1 MPIITVD
8 GNIGAGKSTILN
20 FLHKNHNIYV
30 DLEPIDKWKIY
41 LDNIYNNNKNYFN
54 FQIRVWLD
62 RAWIQEKDETSI
74 LLMERSPYFIRN
86 TFNKYTY
93 DNENIN
99 KNEYTIINELYDK
112 TDIIW
117 KSNYYIYI
125 RSSPKK
131 CLERILKRGRDNE
144 MNITLEYLIKIHEL
158 HEQTYNNAVKNNFN
172 TIVIDI
178 ENKSFEE
185 IAQIINNF
193 IKKLKN
199 DTL

>member
-1 MPIITVD
+1 MTIYTID
-8 GNIGAGKSTILN
+8 GNIGCGKTSVLN
-20 FLHKNHNIYV
+20 YLHKYKNIQV
-30 DLEPIDKWKIY
+30 DLEPIDKWKPF
-41 LDNIYNNNKNYFN
+41 LDNIYLSKTGYFN
-54 FQIRVWLD
+54 FQIKVWLD
-62 RAWIQEKDETSI
+62 RAWIQEKDKTSI
-74 LLMERSPYFIRN
+74 ILMERSPYFIRN

-93 DNENIN
+93 DNEIIN

-144 MNITLEYLIKIHEL
+144 MNITIEYLIKIHEL
-158 HEQTYNNAVKNNFN
+158 HEQAYNNAVKNNFN
-172 TIVIDI
+172 IIVIDI

-185 IAQIINNF
+185 IAYIFNNF
-193 IKKLKN
+193 IKNIKN